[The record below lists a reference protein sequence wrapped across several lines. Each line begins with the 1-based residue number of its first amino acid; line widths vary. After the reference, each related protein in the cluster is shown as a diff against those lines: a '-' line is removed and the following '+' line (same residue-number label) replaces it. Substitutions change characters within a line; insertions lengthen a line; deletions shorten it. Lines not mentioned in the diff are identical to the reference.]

1 MKIFLPAVCMTAVML
16 SGCQPVMN
24 SRTETQTANTSSSL
38 SASRVAMQRQ
48 QLWMEGTMDT
58 GAPVPVAEIRSD
70 SDRLTLRWDGDAI
83 ELLRALAWA
92 RGDEFSYVGVR
103 LPLPVNID
111 VQYVTYA
118 NLLRIIE
125 MQTAWRA
132 TLRRYPGQMVME
144 FMSSIPEHRG
154 GRR

>member
-1 MKIFLPAVCMTAVML
+1 MNISLPAVFLTVVML
-16 SGCQPVMN
+16 SGCQSVIN
-24 SRTETQTANTSSSL
+24 ANQDTQTANSAAQFSAARL
-38 SASRVAMQRQ
+38 SMQRQ
-48 QLWMEGTMDT
+48 QLWMEGTIST

-144 FMSSIPEHRG
+144 FMSAIPECRG

>member
-1 MKIFLPAVCMTAVML
+1 MKIFLPAVCLTVVML
-16 SGCQPVMN
+16 CGCQSVLTGSKATP
-24 SRTETQTANTSSSL
+24 EPDNTSFQ
-38 SASRVAMQRQ
+38 ATSRVARQQQ
-48 QLWMEGTMDT
+48 QLWLEGDMNT
-58 GAPVPVAEIRSD
+58 GTPVPVAEVRSD

-92 RGDEFSYVGVR
+92 RGEEFSYVGVR

-118 NLLRIIE
+118 NLLRMIE

-132 TLRRYPGQMVME
+132 QLHRYPGQMVIE
-144 FMSSIPEHRG
+144 FMSAIPERRG

>member
-1 MKIFLPAVCMTAVML
+1 MKISLSAVCLTVVML
-16 SGCQPVMN
+16 SGCQSAMN
-24 SRTETQTANTSSSL
+24 ANQDTQTANSASQL
-38 SASRVAMQRQ
+38 SAARVAMQRQ
-48 QLWMEGTMDT
+48 QLWMEGTTRT

-70 SDRLTLRWDGDAI
+70 SDRVTLRWDGDAI

-118 NLLRIIE
+118 NLMRIIE

-144 FMSSIPEHRG
+144 FMSAIPERRG